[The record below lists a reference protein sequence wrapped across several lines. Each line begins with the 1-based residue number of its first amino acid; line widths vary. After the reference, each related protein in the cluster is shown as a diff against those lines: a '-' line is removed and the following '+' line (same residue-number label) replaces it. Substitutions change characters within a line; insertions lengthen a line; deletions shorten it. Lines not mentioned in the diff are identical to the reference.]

1 LPRPGKPV
9 KGCVGGWRKKK
20 ERVIKKNTEKR
31 RERSCQGKPP
41 NSLVNISHY
50 TQDFD
55 VISPRFQ
62 TLGQAPMST

>member
-31 RERSCQGKPP
+31 RERSCQGKLP
-41 NSLVNISHY
+41 NSLVNISH
-50 TQDFD
+50 
-55 VISPRFQ
+55 
-62 TLGQAPMST
+62 